1 MTKSSDTDA
10 SVAASATGVEGMKV
24 NWDDSDINSAYA
36 NIATATA
43 TKEEFFLLFGLH
55 QNWKGMPENGELDVK
70 LTNRMVLNPHAA
82 KRLAT
87 VLARSI
93 KVYEERFGP
102 IST

>member
-1 MTKSSDTDA
+1 MADA
-10 SVAASATGVEGMKV
+10 TQEKAAAAPEDTGVEGLKV
-24 NWDDSDINSAYA
+24 KWDDSDINSAYS

-43 TKEEFFLLFGLH
+43 TREEFFLLFGLH
-55 QNWKGMPENGELDVK
+55 QNWKGMPENGELNVK

-82 KRLAT
+82 KRLAA

-93 KVYEERFGP
+93 QVYEERFGK